1 MPTDRIAEL
10 RALIAASQAA
20 HDACRTRSDV
30 PLRER
35 LAIRDDAAAA
45 MYAAMERDMPAL
57 LDCAE
62 ALQRAQRL
70 IREALPKFNWSAS
83 CLDANAIGL
92 LNEVPGEVDKAL
104 ARAALA
110 NGEEA

>member
-45 MYAAMERDMPAL
+45 MYAAMERDTPAL

-62 ALQRAQRL
+62 ALRAL
-70 IREALPKFNWSAS
+70 LSYTKACEK
-83 CLDANAIGL
+83 L
-92 LNEVPGEVDKAL
+92 LNATPAGQIRIAEEAL
-104 ARAALA
+104 ARL
-110 NGEEA
+110 NGGTE

>member
-45 MYAAMERDMPAL
+45 MYAAMERDTPAL

-62 ALQRAQRL
+62 ALKPFADIAL
-70 IREALPKFNWSAS
+70 NEALLPSTF
-83 CLDANAIGL
+83 
-92 LNEVPGEVDKAL
+92 GENVL
-104 ARAALA
+104 RARAALA
-110 NGEEA
+110 KLENTK

>member
-62 ALQRAQRL
+62 ALQKL
-70 IREALPKFNWSAS
+70 TF
-83 CLDANAIGL
+83 
-92 LNEVPGEVDKAL
+92 V
-104 ARAALA
+104 ARTSGGTAGRDEDLVAACEQAEAALRA
-110 NGEEA
+110 LNGDDHD